1 MTTLLYHIKKM
12 KNMDLKKCQSSFK
25 IKNIN
30 KTPSN
35 EELLMNCI
43 ETFLICIFLI
53 FKKIKWHNCHK
64 FYPR

>member
-1 MTTLLYHIKKM
+1 
-12 KNMDLKKCQSSFK
+12 
-25 IKNIN
+25 
-30 KTPSN
+30 
-35 EELLMNCI
+35 MNCI